1 MRIIAITN
9 QKGGSGKTTTAVNLA
24 ASLADRGRRVLLVD
38 LDPQCSA
45 TSWLCPQIGK
55 EEGTVYDV
63 FLENVPVTDVVTDT
77 PVSGLELVP
86 ASPFLV
92 GLDRR
97 LAGEPGA
104 EMILRSAVRR
114 LRSYDYV
121 LFDCPPALGLLTLNA
136 LTAARE
142 ILVPVEA
149 SVMALAGLAQLWQTV
164 GTVRDRLNPE
174 LRVTGIVAC
183 RVRATRHAGE
193 VVAQLRERFPA
204 ECFPVVIRENVR
216 LTEAPSFGQAITAY
230 DRRSRGAEDYASLA
244 SAIIGQ
250 E

>member
-1 MRIIAITN
+1 M
-9 QKGGSGKTTTAVNLA
+9 
-24 ASLADRGRRVLLVD
+24 LLVD

-45 TSWLCPQIGK
+45 TSWLRIG
-55 EEGTVYDV
+55 EERGTVYDV
-63 FLENVPVTDVVTDT
+63 FLENVPVTDVIANTS
-77 PVSGLELVP
+77 VSGLDLLP

-104 EMILRSAVRR
+104 EVILRGVVRG

-121 LFDCPPALGLLTLNA
+121 LFDCPPGLGLLTLNA

-142 ILVPVEA
+142 VLVPVEA
-149 SVMALAGLAQLWQTV
+149 SVMALAGLAQLWRTV
-164 GTVRDRLNPE
+164 ETVRDRLNPD
-174 LRVTGIVAC
+174 LQITGIVAC

-193 VVAQLRERFPA
+193 VVEQLRERFPV
-204 ECFPVVIRENVR
+204 ECLPVVIRENVR
-216 LTEAPSFGQAITAY
+216 LTEAPSFRQPVTVY

-244 SAIIGQ
+244 AAIIGQ